1 MPRNLLLLLLTGFLS
16 AATLSVHGAVLQADT
31 SAYQFQ
37 RLKING
43 LLAERSARFG
53 QYDQSL
59 NARTGIFGFQTKRD
73 IKNSNEILRQIVLND
88 NNIFKELKILM
99 DYKDQEVKQVMTNAS
114 SSNSRIES
122 YMVAIKKLQDQR
134 QKLREEVT
142 ATERAKDLA
151 HYIILFLIMIMA
163 AGSYVFM
170 KKIRHQPLMK

>member
-1 MPRNLLLLLLTGFLS
+1 MFRNSLLLLLTAVFCLANIPAS
-16 AATLSVHGAVLQADT
+16 AFRMQTDT

-59 NARTGIFGFQTKRD
+59 NTRTGIFGFQTKKD

-88 NNIFKELKILM
+88 NTIFKELKILM
-99 DYKDQEVKQVMTNAS
+99 DYKDQEVKQVMNNAS
-114 SSNSRIES
+114 SNNSRIDS
-122 YMVAIKKLQDQR
+122 YMLAIKKLQDQR
-134 QKLREEVT
+134 QKLNEELD
-142 ATERAKDLA
+142 ALERSKDLA
-151 HYIILFLIMIMA
+151 HYIILFLILVMA

-170 KKIRHQPLMK
+170 KKIRHQPLM